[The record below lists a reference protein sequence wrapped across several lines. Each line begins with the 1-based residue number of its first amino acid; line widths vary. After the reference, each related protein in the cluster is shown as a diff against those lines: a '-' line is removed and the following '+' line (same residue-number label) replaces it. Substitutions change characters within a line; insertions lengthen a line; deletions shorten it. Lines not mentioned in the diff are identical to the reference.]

1 MLISRAWRPWRARDH
16 FYYSGFGGLSLSLE
30 PGGLG
35 ALNHYNYGG
44 FGGLARVF
52 LEPGGSGASVLMVK
66 HVQKHNNCKP
76 FLSFFA
82 QGLRKGPAADRPGS
96 RILTINPSL

>member
-1 MLISRAWRPWRARDH
+1 MPWRARDH
-16 FYYSGFGGLSLSLE
+16 YNYSGFGGLMCLFLE

-35 ALNHYNYGG
+35 ELETTIIIV
-44 FGGLARVF
+44 GLVVQCVF
-52 LEPGGSGASVLMVK
+52 LKPGGSGASVLMVK

-82 QGLRKGPAADRPGS
+82 QGLRTGPAADRPAS
-96 RILTINPSL
+96 RILTINPSPKRRRF